1 MREFLV
7 SVFHAGTVA
16 LTGWTN
22 VGKSTLLNRLVGVKI
37 AAVAGA
43 AQTTRHRIT
52 GVCHLEGRGQIAFV
66 DTPGWHKP
74 RHRMNR
80 RMIELTRGILGG
92 VDCVAWLIDASRGLG
107 SGDRDVADL
116 LRKLDTPKV
125 AVLNK
130 IDLVGRKG
138 KLLPMMQEIAG
149 WSSFAEIVPISA
161 SGGDGCDALVD
172 VLLRLLP
179 RRAPLYDDD
188 FLTDQ
193 SQRQR
198 VSELVREQLVRHTRE
213 ELPHATAVV
222 IESWDDSD
230 ARLAR
235 IGATVLVDRQSQK
248 KIVIG
253 SQGSVLKKVGT
264 AARVEIEHLM
274 GRQVFLELWVKVRQ
288 DWREDEGTLRE
299 IGLG

>member
-1 MREFLV
+1 MSSAR
-7 SVFHAGTVA
+7 SGTVA

-22 VGKSTLLNRLVGVKI
+22 VGKSTLLNRLVGAKI

-52 GVCHLEGRGQIAFV
+52 GVLHLEGRGQIAFV
-66 DTPGWHKP
+66 DTPGWHRP

-80 RMIELTRGILGG
+80 RMVELTRSTLGG

-107 SGDRDVADL
+107 SGDREVAET
-116 LRKLDTPKV
+116 LRRLESPKV

-130 IDLVGRKG
+130 IDLVSRKS

-149 WSSFAEIVPISA
+149 WSTFAEIVPICA
-161 SGGDGCDALVD
+161 ATGDGCDDLVE
-172 VLLRLLP
+172 VLLAQLP
-179 RRAPLYDDD
+179 AGPPLYDRE

-222 IESWDDSD
+222 IDGWNESDSEVT
-230 ARLAR
+230 R
-235 IGATVLVDRQSQK
+235 ITATVLVDRDSQK

-253 SQGSVLKKVGT
+253 SQGSVLKKVGS
-264 AARVEIEHLM
+264 AARVEIERLL
-274 GRQVFLELWVKVRQ
+274 GSRVFLELWVKVRQ
-288 DWREDEGTLRE
+288 DWREDEHTLRE
-299 IGLG
+299 IGLS

>member
-1 MREFLV
+1 V
-7 SVFHAGTVA
+7 SATRAGTVA
-16 LTGWTN
+16 LVGWTN

-37 AAVAGA
+37 AAVAPA

-52 GVCHLEGRGQIAFV
+52 GVRNLDGRGQIVFV
-66 DTPGWHKP
+66 DTPGWHQP

-80 RMIELTRGILGG
+80 RMIELTRATLGS
-92 VDCVAWLIDASRGLG
+92 VDCVAWLIDASRGIG
-107 SGDRDVADL
+107 SGDREVAEL
-116 LRKLDTPKV
+116 LGKLDSPKV

-130 IDLVGRKG
+130 IDHVGRKS
-138 KLLPMMQEIAG
+138 KLLPMMEEIAG
-149 WSSFAEIVPISA
+149 WSAFSEIVPISA
-161 SGGDGCDALVD
+161 ASGDGCDDLLGI
-172 VLLRLLP
+172 LLRLLP
-179 RRAPLYDDD
+179 EGPPLYEDD

-198 VSELVREQLVRHTRE
+198 VSEFVREQLVHHTRE

-230 ARLAR
+230 PRLTR
-235 IGATVLVDRQSQK
+235 IGATVLVDRASQK

-253 SQGSVLKKVGT
+253 SQGSVLKSVGS
-264 AARVEIEHLM
+264 AARIEIERLLE
-274 GRQVFLELWVKVRQ
+274 RQVFLEIWVKVRQ
-288 DWREDEGTLRE
+288 DWREDKGTLRE

>member
-1 MREFLV
+1 V
-7 SVFHAGTVA
+7 SSPRAGTVA
-16 LTGWTN
+16 LIGWTN
-22 VGKSTLLNRLVGVKI
+22 VGKSTLLNRFVGVKI
-37 AAVAGA
+37 AAVAGS

-52 GVCHLEGRGQIAFV
+52 GVRHFDGRGQIAFI
-66 DTPGWHKP
+66 DTPGWHQP
-74 RHRMNR
+74 RYRMNR
-80 RMIELTRGILGG
+80 RMIELTRATLGE
-92 VDCVAWLIDASRGLG
+92 VDCVAWLIDASRGIG
-107 SGDRDVADL
+107 SGDREVAEL

-130 IDLVGRKG
+130 IDRVGRKG
-138 KLLPMMQEIAG
+138 KLLPLIEEIAG
-149 WSSFAEIVPISA
+149 WTAFSEIVPISA
-161 SGGDGCDALVD
+161 ANGDGCDE
-172 VLLRLLP
+172 LLEILLQHLP
-179 RRAPLYDDD
+179 ERPPLYDDD

-198 VSELVREQLVRHTRE
+198 VSEFVREQLVVHTRQ

-230 ARLAR
+230 PHLTR

-248 KIVIG
+248 GIVIG
-253 SQGSVLKKVGT
+253 AQGSVLKSVGS
-264 AARVEIEHLM
+264 AARVEIERLL

-288 DWREDEGTLRE
+288 DWREDQGTLRE

>member
-1 MREFLV
+1 MSSTR
-7 SVFHAGTVA
+7 AGTVA
-16 LTGWTN
+16 LIGWTN

-52 GVCHLEGRGQIAFV
+52 GVRHLDGRGQIVFI
-66 DTPGWHKP
+66 DTPGWHRP

-80 RMIELTRGILGG
+80 RMVALTRLTLGS
-92 VDCVAWLIDASRGLG
+92 VDCVAWLIDGSRGIG
-107 SGDRDVADL
+107 PGDREVAEL

-130 IDLVGRKG
+130 IDRLASKA
-138 KLLPMMQEIAG
+138 KLLPLMEEIAG
-149 WSSFAEIVPISA
+149 WSAFAEIVPICA
-161 SGGDGCDALVD
+161 ANGDGCDELLEI
-172 VLLRLLP
+172 LLRLLP
-179 RRAPLYDDD
+179 EGPSLFGDD

-193 SQRQR
+193 SQRQL
-198 VSELVREQLVRHTRE
+198 VAELVREQLVRQTRE

-222 IESWDDSD
+222 IETWNESD
-230 ARLAR
+230 PQLTR
-235 IGATVLVDRQSQK
+235 IGATVLVDRDSQK

-253 SQGSVLKKVGT
+253 AQGSVLKTAGS
-264 AARVEIEHLM
+264 AARVEIERLLN
-274 GRQVFLELWVKVRQ
+274 RQVFLELWVKVRH
-288 DWREDEGTLRE
+288 DWREDETTLRE

>member
-1 MREFLV
+1 MSGFRT
-7 SVFHAGTVA
+7 GTVA

-22 VGKSTLLNRLVGVKI
+22 VGKSTLLNRIVGVKI

-52 GVCHLEGRGQIAFV
+52 GVRHLEGRGQIAFV
-66 DTPGWHKP
+66 DTPGWHRP

-80 RMIELTRGILGG
+80 RMIELTRSTLAG
-92 VDCVAWLIDASRGLG
+92 VDAVAWLIDAARGIG
-107 SGDRDVADL
+107 SGDREVAQL

-138 KLLPMMQEIAG
+138 KLLPMIQEIAE
-149 WSSFAEIVPISA
+149 WSAFAEIIPICA
-161 SGGDGCDALVD
+161 ADGDGCDELLG
-172 VLLRLLP
+172 VLLGLLP
-179 RRAPLYDDD
+179 EGRALYDDD

-230 ARLAR
+230 PKLTR
-235 IGATVLVDRQSQK
+235 IGATVLVDRESQK

-253 SQGSVLKKVGT
+253 AGGSVLKTVGSE
-264 AARVEIEHLM
+264 ARPGIERLVERH
-274 GRQVFLELWVKVRQ
+274 VFLELWVKVRR